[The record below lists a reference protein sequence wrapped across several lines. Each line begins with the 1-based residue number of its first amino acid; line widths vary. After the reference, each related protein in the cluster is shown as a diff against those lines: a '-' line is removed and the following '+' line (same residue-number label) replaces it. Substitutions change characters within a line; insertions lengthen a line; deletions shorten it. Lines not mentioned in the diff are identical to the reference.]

1 MNVRPFGTC
10 AEGGVTAVTIDDG
23 QGLRAELISLGAA
36 VRSLWVSG
44 PDGTETD
51 VALGYETAEDYLHGD
66 YLGATVGR
74 VANRIVGA
82 SFELNG
88 TLYSLPAN
96 EGPHQLHGGPG
107 GFAFRNWTVIPME
120 RKVIFRLV
128 SPHMDQGY
136 PGEMHAEVTYSLETP
151 GELSISYEAVC
162 DRDTVVNLTN
172 HSYFNLAG
180 HASGP
185 VWGQTVQINADRY
198 TPVNAELIP
207 TGEIA
212 GVDGTDFD
220 FRTPVAAE
228 DAVRRPALVKT
239 AGLDHNFVLNGE
251 SAAVLSCLATGIT
264 MEVLTTEPGLQVYMA
279 GVLSSDRGKDGTRY
293 GQTHAV
299 CLETQHYPDSVHHP
313 DFPSVVLKAG
323 DVFRSRTIY
332 RFTRR

>member
-1 MNVRPFGTC
+1 MNVRPFGSC
-10 AEGGVTAVTIDDG
+10 ASGDVTAVTIDDG

-44 PDGTETD
+44 PDGKETD

-88 TLYSLPAN
+88 VMYPLPAN

-107 GFAFRNWTVIPME
+107 GFTFRNWTVIPME
-120 RKVIFRLV
+120 RKVVFRLV

-151 GELSISYEAVC
+151 GELAISYEAVC

-198 TPVNAELIP
+198 TPVDSELIP

-228 DAVRRPALVKT
+228 DAVRRPALIKT

-251 SAAVLSCLATGIT
+251 AAAVLSCPATGIT

-279 GVLSSDRGKDGTRY
+279 GVLSSDRGKDGARY

-313 DFPSVVLKAG
+313 NFPSVVLKAG
-323 DVFRSRTIY
+323 DVFRSKTVY
-332 RFTRR
+332 RFSRR